1 MNPLV
6 SLWPQIL
13 KFGQEYG
20 LPATK
25 KRAILRE
32 YLQTKILGLIYRQ
45 KISHQLFFTGGTA
58 LRLLYN
64 LDRFS
69 EDLDFDLGQIDFVQI
84 RKLLKQTT
92 QQLKQENININL
104 YHNITR
110 KRSYFELRFPD
121 LLSALKLSTNIGE
134 KLVIKLDFEKFW
146 VPPAGGTA
154 VMLERYGLLATVM
167 TLPLDQILVQ
177 KLFAYPH
184 RKQTLPRDLYDIVW
198 LISQKA
204 KIDSSFLKKNRL
216 SSEIIS
222 QAQKKF
228 AAEKGRLKTLKS
240 KLAPYL
246 IHEKQVDY
254 LDLFPE
260 ILKNLPKF

>member
-6 SLWPQIL
+6 SFWPQIL
-13 KFGQEYG
+13 KLAQEYG
-20 LPATK
+20 LPASK
-25 KRAILRE
+25 RRAILRE

-45 KISHQLFFTGGTA
+45 KASNQLFFTGGTA

-69 EDLDFDLGQIDFVQI
+69 EDLDFDLGQINFAQI
-84 RKLLKQTT
+84 RKLLEQTAN
-92 QQLKQENININL
+92 QLKRENIEVSL
-104 YHNITR
+104 YQNITA

-121 LLSALKLSTNIGE
+121 LLSVLKLSANAEE
-134 KLVIKLDFEKFW
+134 KLAVKLDFEKFW
-146 VPPAGGTA
+146 GGHRPVA
-154 VMLERYGLLATVM
+154 VVLERYGLLATVVA
-167 TLPLDQILVQ
+167 LPLDQILVQ

-184 RKQTLPRDLYDIVW
+184 RRQTLPRDLYDIVW

-204 KIDSSFLKKNRL
+204 KLDPLFLKKNHL
-216 SSEIIS
+216 SGRIIS

-228 AAEKGRLKTLKS
+228 AAEKNHLKTLKS

-246 IHEKQVDY
+246 IHEGQVDY

-260 ILKNLPKF
+260 VLKKLPEFS

>member
-1 MNPLV
+1 MNFLV
-6 SLWPQIL
+6 GLWPQIL

-20 LPATK
+20 LPPNK

-32 YLQTKILGLIYRQ
+32 YLQTKILGIIYRQ
-45 KISHQLFFTGGTA
+45 KISNQIFFTGGTA

-69 EDLDFDLGQIDFVQI
+69 EDLDFDLGTIDFAQI
-84 RKLLKQTT
+84 KKLVEQTT
-92 QQLKQENININL
+92 AQLKRENISVIL
-104 YHNITR
+104 YHNITA

-121 LLSALKLSTNIGE
+121 LLSALKLSANAEE
-134 KLVIKLDFEKFW
+134 KLAIKLDFEKFW
-146 VPPAGGTA
+146 TGHQPVAVP
-154 VMLERYGLLATVM
+154 LERYGLLATIVA
-167 TLPLDQILVQ
+167 LPLDQILVQ

-204 KIDSSFLKKNRL
+204 KPDPLFLKKNRL
-216 SSEIIS
+216 SDQIIS
-222 QAQKKF
+222 QALKKF
-228 AAEKGRLKTLKS
+228 AAEKSRLKTLKS

-246 IHEKQVDY
+246 IHEGQVDY

-260 ILKNLPKF
+260 VLKNLR